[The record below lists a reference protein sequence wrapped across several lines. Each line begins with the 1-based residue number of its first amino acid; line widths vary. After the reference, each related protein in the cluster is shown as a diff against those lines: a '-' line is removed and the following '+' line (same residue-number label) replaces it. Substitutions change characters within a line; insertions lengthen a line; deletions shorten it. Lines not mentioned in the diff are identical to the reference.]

1 MAHFIRYFPIYVNRV
16 ESQLGGADG
25 LEIRS
30 NVDAAYDRIVQAMFD
45 CLHDSKSVRCGSHAV
60 HLDTAIVIN
69 FLRGS
74 VNKIANRIVFCFP
87 NYLRQ
92 IE

>member
-45 CLHDSKSVRCGSHAV
+45 CLKQMAKMDGEQGEDKGQWNYH
-60 HLDTAIVIN
+60 VI
-69 FLRGS
+69 LIGVLQDRKTVTYRG
-74 VNKIANRIVFCFP
+74 
-87 NYLRQ
+87 
-92 IE
+92 